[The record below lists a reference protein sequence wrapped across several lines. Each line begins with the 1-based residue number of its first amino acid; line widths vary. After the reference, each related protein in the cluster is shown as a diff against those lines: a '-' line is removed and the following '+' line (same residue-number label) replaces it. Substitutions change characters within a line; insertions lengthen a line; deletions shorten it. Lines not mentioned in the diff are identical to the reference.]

1 MGMRWVEDRLGVAPV
16 LGGVHDGFGTRN
28 ALLGLGYPYLEV
40 LSLDPEQGD
49 VSIPWFERVR
59 AMARPGLLTVAISKT
74 PLKDPV
80 RMSRLR
86 ADGVVLE
93 WAVEFTRTPLFFID
107 WKRTPRPS
115 GLPSGGR
122 LTSLTITTPAPEQLS
137 EVEGISVHAGAWRV
151 EASVDGIPL
160 A

>member
-1 MGMRWVEDRLGVAPV
+1 MRWVEDRLGVAPA

-40 LSLDPEQGD
+40 LALDPEQRD
-49 VSIPWFERVR
+49 VSIPWNERVR
-59 AMARPGLLTVAISKT
+59 AMESPALLTVAVAKT
-74 PLKDPV
+74 PLQDPV

-115 GLPSGGR
+115 GLPHGGR
-122 LTSLTITTPAPEQLS
+122 LSSLMITTPEPEQLRG
-137 EVEGISVHAGAWRV
+137 VEGLSGRAGAWRV